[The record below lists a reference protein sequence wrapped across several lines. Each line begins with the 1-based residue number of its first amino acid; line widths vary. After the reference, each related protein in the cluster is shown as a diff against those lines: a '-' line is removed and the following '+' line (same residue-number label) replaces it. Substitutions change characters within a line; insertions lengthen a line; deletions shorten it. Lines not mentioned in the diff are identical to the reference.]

1 MRDQVITEYHNL
13 LTADESLSEELFAR
27 LRAKMRAYRML
38 YGERELGVSLRP
50 HFLTRRQYDNL
61 ARNAEL
67 LASAM
72 DIVAAAALAEPM
84 WFDRLGLSEEEKRW
98 ASADPGYALPA
109 INTRVDGFLSG
120 DKVRFVEYNAE
131 NPSSLTDQPGL
142 NEILFE
148 LRAMHAIAERY
159 RLRQFTPVVSL
170 LQSLMETW
178 REWGGTGAPHIAI
191 LDWANLPTE
200 HEFLLL
206 RNFFSGSG
214 LPTIICTPDELEY
227 TNGKLRRGDF
237 VIDLVYKRIII
248 GEFMACYDD
257 AHPLVQAYFNHDV
270 CLINPFRCKILHKKA
285 SFDLLTED
293 ACQAWFSAA
302 QRAMIQACV
311 PWTRMVRECKTTY
324 RGNEIDLLE
333 FVRQQREQF
342 ILKPNDDY
350 GGRGVQFGQRV
361 SEAEWDAALT
371 EALQRPYVVQELIAL
386 HTEEFPIFNDREWHL
401 QPMFVDTNPF
411 LFRGKAD
418 GVMVRLADTPVVNVT
433 SGGGETGF
441 FVLEEDESLF
451 TETS

>member
-1 MRDQVITEYHNL
+1 MRDQVIAEYHNL
-13 LTADESLSEELFAR
+13 LTTDQSLSEELFAR
-27 LRAKMRAYRML
+27 LKGKMRAYRML

-50 HFLTRRQYDNL
+50 HFLTRRQYDLL
-61 ARNAEL
+61 AKQSEL

-72 DIVAAAALAEPM
+72 DIVAAAALAEPL
-84 WFDRLGLSEEEKRW
+84 WLDRLGLNAEEKRW

-109 INTRVDGFLSG
+109 INTRVDGFTFG
-120 DKVRFVEYNAE
+120 DEIRFVEYNAE

-148 LRAMHAIAERY
+148 LRAMQSVAERY

-227 TNGKLRRGDF
+227 SNGKLRRGDF
-237 VIDLVYKRIII
+237 VIDLVYKRIVIS
-248 GEFMACYDD
+248 EFMSCYDD
-257 AHPLVQAYFNHDV
+257 SHPLVQAYFNHDV

-293 ACQAWFSAA
+293 ACQAWFTAE
-302 QRAMIQACV
+302 QRAMIHACV
-311 PWTRMVRECKTTY
+311 PWTRMVRERNTTY

-333 FVRQQREQF
+333 FVRKNREQF
-342 ILKPNDDY
+342 ILKPNDEY

-361 SEAEWDAALT
+361 TASEWDTALND
-371 EALQRPYVVQELIAL
+371 ALQGNFVVQELIAL

-411 LFRGKAD
+411 LFRGKVD

-441 FVLEEDESLF
+441 FVLEAD
-451 TETS
+451 

>member
-1 MRDQVITEYHNL
+1 MRDQVIAEYHKL
-13 LTADESLSEELFAR
+13 LTTDQSLSDELFAR
-27 LRAKMRAYRML
+27 LKAKMRAYRML

-50 HFLTRRQYDNL
+50 HFLTRRQYDLL
-61 ARNAEL
+61 AKQSEL

-72 DIVAAAALAEPM
+72 DIVAAAALAEPL
-84 WFDRLGLSEEEKRW
+84 WLDRLGLNAEEKRW
-98 ASADPGYALPA
+98 ASADPGYSFPA
-109 INTRVDGFLSG
+109 INTRVDGFTVG
-120 DKVRFVEYNAE
+120 DEIRFVEYNAE

-148 LRAMHAIAERY
+148 LRAMHSIAERY

-227 TNGKLRRGDF
+227 SNGKLRRGDF
-237 VIDLVYKRIII
+237 VIDLVYKRIVIS
-248 GEFMACYDD
+248 EFMSCYDD
-257 AHPLVQAYFNHDV
+257 THPLVQAYFNHDV

-293 ACQAWFSAA
+293 DCQQWFSPQ
-302 QRAMIQACV
+302 QRAMIHACI
-311 PWTRMVRECKTTY
+311 PWTRLVRERKTTY
-324 RGNEIDLLE
+324 RGNKIELLE
-333 FVRQQREQF
+333 FVRRNREQF

-350 GGRGVQFGQRV
+350 GGRGVLFGSR
-361 SEAEWDAALT
+361 SSPSDWDTALN
-371 EALQRPYVVQELIAL
+371 EALKSDFVVQELIAL
-386 HTEEFPIFNDREWHL
+386 HTEEFPIFNDREWRL

-441 FVLEEDESLF
+441 FVLEED
-451 TETS
+451 

>member
-1 MRDQVITEYHNL
+1 MRNQVITEYHNL
-13 LTADESLSEELFAR
+13 LASDESLSEELFAR
-27 LRAKMRAYRML
+27 LKAKMRAYRML

-50 HFLTRRQYDNL
+50 HFLTRQQYDIL
-61 ARNAEL
+61 AKNSEL

-72 DIVAAAALAEPM
+72 DIVAAAALADSA
-84 WFDRLGLSEEEKRW
+84 WLNRLGLTAEEQRW
-98 ASADPGYALPA
+98 ATAAPGYALPA
-109 INTRVDGFLSG
+109 INTRVDGFLLG
-120 DKVRFVEYNAE
+120 DEVRFVEYNAE

-227 TNGKLRRGDF
+227 SNGKLRRGDY
-237 VIDLVYKRIII
+237 VIDLIYKRIVI

-257 AHPLVQAYFNHDV
+257 THPLVRAYFNHDV

-293 ACQAWFSAA
+293 ACQQWFSAE

-311 PWTRMVRECKTTY
+311 PWTRMVRERKTTY

-333 FVRQQREQF
+333 FVRRNRAQF

-350 GGRGVQFGQRV
+350 GGRGVQFGPRV
-361 SEAEWDAALT
+361 SESEWEAALT
-371 EALQRPYVVQELIAL
+371 EALQRPYVVQELISL

-411 LFRGKAD
+411 LFRGKVD
-418 GVMVRLADTPVVNVT
+418 GVMVRLADTPIVNVT

-441 FVLEEDESLF
+441 FVLEED
-451 TETS
+451 

>member
-1 MRDQVITEYHNL
+1 MRDQVIAEYHAL
-13 LTADESLSEELFAR
+13 LAADESLSEELFAR
-27 LRAKMRAYRML
+27 LKAKMRAYRML

-50 HFLTRRQYDNL
+50 HFLTRQQYNHL
-61 ARNAEL
+61 ANQSEL

-72 DIVAAAALAEPM
+72 DIVTAAALAEPT
-84 WFDRLGLSEEEKRW
+84 WLERLGLTPEEQRW
-98 ASADPGYALPA
+98 ALADPGYSLPA
-109 INTRVDGFLSG
+109 INTRVDGFLFG
-120 DKVRFVEYNAE
+120 DEIRFVEYNAE

-170 LQSLMETW
+170 LQSLVETW

-227 TNGKLRRGDF
+227 SNGKLRRGDF
-237 VIDLVYKRIII
+237 VIDLVYKRIVI
-248 GEFMACYDD
+248 GEFMACYDET
-257 AHPLVQAYFNHDV
+257 HPLVQAYFNHDV
-270 CLINPFRCKILHKKA
+270 CLINPFRCKIPHKKA
-285 SFDLLTED
+285 SFELLTED
-293 ACQAWFSAA
+293 ECQPWFSAA
-302 QRAMIQACV
+302 QRAMMHACI
-311 PWTRMVRECKTTY
+311 PWTRMVRERKTTY
-324 RGNEIDLLE
+324 RGKEIDLLE
-333 FVRQQREQF
+333 FVRRNREQF

-350 GGRGVQFGQRV
+350 GGRGVLFGQRV
-361 SEAEWDAALT
+361 SESEWEAALND
-371 EALQRPYVVQELIAL
+371 ALRSDFVVQELIAL
-386 HTEEFPIFNDREWHL
+386 HTEEFPIFNDREWRL

-411 LFRGKAD
+411 LFRGKVD
-418 GVMVRLADTPVVNVT
+418 GVMVRLADTPIVNVT

-441 FVLEEDESLF
+441 FVLEDD
-451 TETS
+451 